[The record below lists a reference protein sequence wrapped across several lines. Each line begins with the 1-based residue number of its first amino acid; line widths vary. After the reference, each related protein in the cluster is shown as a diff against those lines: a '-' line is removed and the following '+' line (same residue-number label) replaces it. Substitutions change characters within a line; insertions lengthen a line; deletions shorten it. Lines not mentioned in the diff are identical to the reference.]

1 MPAADNARFKD
12 YLARCR
18 GQAVALLTRHGKE
31 TLLGPLL
38 EDALGCRLVHVD
50 SFDTDQLGSFTRE
63 IPRAGS
69 QRDAARRKAEL
80 GMQLAGCTIGIASEG
95 AFGADPHSG
104 LLAWDTEI
112 VLWLDAATGLE
123 IVGFADGPA
132 AAAQETVRDLT
143 AMRDFARQ
151 AGFPAHHLVLRPDHA
166 EAPPSAKSLA
176 DPTLLESAF
185 FATLAASACG
195 AVYAENDLRAHANP
209 TRQTLIRQAGAHL
222 LTLLKS
228 ACPNCA
234 TPGFRLS
241 DLARGLPCE
250 WCRQPTRE
258 VVAEI
263 WSCNRCEHLERRLRS
278 GPPSADAS
286 RCDRCNP

>member
-1 MPAADNARFKD
+1 MRTNDTARSGD

-18 GQAVALLTRHGKE
+18 DQGVALLTRHGKE
-31 TLLGPLL
+31 ALLGPLL
-38 EDALGCRLVHVD
+38 AAELGATLVHVD
-50 SFDTDQLGSFTRE
+50 SFDTDELGSFTRE

-69 QRDAARRKAEL
+69 QRDAARRKAQL
-80 GMQLAGCTIGIASEG
+80 GMQLSGCTLGIASEG

-166 EAPPSAKSLA
+166 DAPPTFKGLA
-176 DPTLLESAF
+176 DPTVLESAF
-185 FATLAASACG
+185 FTTLAASASG

-222 LTLLKS
+222 MSLLKS
-228 ACPNCA
+228 ACPDCA
-234 TPGFRLS
+234 TPGFRIS

-263 WSCNRCEHLERRLRS
+263 WSCSHCARQERRPRGGL
-278 GPPSADAS
+278 PWADAS